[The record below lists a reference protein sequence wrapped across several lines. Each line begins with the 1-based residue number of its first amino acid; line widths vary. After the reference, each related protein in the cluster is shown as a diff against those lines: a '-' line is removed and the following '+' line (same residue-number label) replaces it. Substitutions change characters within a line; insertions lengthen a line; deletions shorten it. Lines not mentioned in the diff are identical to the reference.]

1 MNNAYKSLCHLLRDY
16 SMAIDDDK
24 AAIAEK
30 IVEAAQQ
37 LVVDVPNPNQL
48 ELPL

>member
-1 MNNAYKSLCHLLRDY
+1 MNNAYKTLCHLLREY
-16 SMAIDDDK
+16 SMANDDDK
-24 AAIAEK
+24 TTVAEK

-37 LVVDVPNPNQL
+37 LVVEIPNPNQL